1 MKKILKVFL
10 IVFITF
16 LVIWIG
22 TLLRCEYL
30 TQKYYDDFEYAYTA
44 NTMLGDME
52 YFKVLSCN
60 GKYAEVYYVSK
71 NYTIADVLTFKKIQ
85 GEWVYNSWK
94 STVWTTLGG
103 SASEVIWPY
112 WWHFIY
118 GGI

>member
-1 MKKILKVFL
+1 MKKVLKVLLIVTICFL
-10 IVFITF
+10 I
-16 LVIWIG
+16 IWISA
-22 TLLRCEYL
+22 LLKCEYL

-52 YFKVLSCN
+52 YFKVLSCD

-71 NYTIADVLTFKKIQ
+71 DMFCANILYFSNVS
-85 GEWVYNSWK
+85 GEWLETTTYNTIWS
-94 STVWTTLGG
+94 SQG

-118 GGI
+118 GGF

>member
-1 MKKILKVFL
+1 
-10 IVFITF
+10 
-16 LVIWIG
+16 
-22 TLLRCEYL
+22 
-30 TQKYYDDFEYAYTA
+30 
-44 NTMLGDME
+44 MLCDME
-52 YFKVLSCN
+52 YFKVLSCD

-103 SASEVIWPY
+103 NASETIWPY

-118 GGI
+118 GGF